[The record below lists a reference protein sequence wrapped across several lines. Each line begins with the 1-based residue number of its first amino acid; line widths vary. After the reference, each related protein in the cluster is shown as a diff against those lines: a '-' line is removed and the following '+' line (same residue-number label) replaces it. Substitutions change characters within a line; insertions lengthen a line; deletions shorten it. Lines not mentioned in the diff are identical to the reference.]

1 MRREKHLRE
10 LTAMLLVL
18 CIAAAF
24 LAPSAA
30 FAQEPG
36 QKLVRVGWYDSSF
49 YYWDQ
54 FGRRCGVAY
63 EYQQKIS
70 AYTDWTYEY
79 IEDSWPNLLQKLMAG
94 EIDLLSDVSYK
105 PERTEFMSF
114 PDIPMGTE
122 TYYIYVSARNR
133 DIMANNLKSFN
144 GKRIGVNQGSVQ
156 EGFLRDWAE
165 KNQLVIEI
173 VPLTTEQ
180 DVSMDMLAKGMLD
193 GFADIYSF
201 SSEQKVTPI
210 CRIGGSDYFFAVN
223 KAREDLLAELNMA
236 LASIQ
241 DEDPYF
247 IEQLNEERQYSTR
260 TNASLTPDQTDWLDE
275 HGTVRVG
282 YVENYLPF
290 SQTDQE
296 TGELTGALKDFLSH
310 AENSLRTTNIRFET
324 IPYLKTAAALEALK
338 AGTIDCAFPVNV
350 STYDAEQ
357 EGIRLTNPAM
367 KTGVNVVMRENDDRS
382 LSRDSELMFAIS
394 QGNPNLDT
402 FIKGQYPACRVLIFA
417 NEDACYDAVS
427 NATADCMLISN
438 YRVPAEE
445 ARIQEHKLF
454 NVPTGEHIPFSFAVR
469 REDK

>member
-1 MRREKHLRE
+1 
-10 LTAMLLVL
+10 MLLVL

-30 FAQEPG
+30 FAQEAG
-36 QKLVRVGWYDSSF
+36 QKLVRVGWFDSSF
-49 YYWDQ
+49 SYWDQ

-70 AYTDWTYEY
+70 AHTDWTYEY

-133 DIMANNLKSFN
+133 DITADNLKSFN

-165 KNQLVIEI
+165 KNQLTIEI

-180 DVSMDMLAKGMLD
+180 DVSMDMLAKGTLD

-290 SQTDQE
+290 SQTAQE

-310 AENSLRTTNIRFET
+310 AENSLRTTNIRSRR
-324 IPYLKTAAALEALK
+324 
-338 AGTIDCAFPVNV
+338 FP
-350 STYDAEQ
+350 T
-357 EGIRLTNPAM
+357 
-367 KTGVNVVMRENDDRS
+367 
-382 LSRDSELMFAIS
+382 
-394 QGNPNLDT
+394 
-402 FIKGQYPACRVLIFA
+402 
-417 NEDACYDAVS
+417 
-427 NATADCMLISN
+427 
-438 YRVPAEE
+438 
-445 ARIQEHKLF
+445 
-454 NVPTGEHIPFSFAVR
+454 
-469 REDK
+469 